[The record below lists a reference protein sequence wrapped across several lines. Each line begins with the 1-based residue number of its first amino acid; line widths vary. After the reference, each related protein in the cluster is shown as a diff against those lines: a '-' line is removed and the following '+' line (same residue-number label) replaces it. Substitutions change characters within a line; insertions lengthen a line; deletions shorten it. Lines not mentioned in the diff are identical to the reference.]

1 MISDLIVLFC
11 LSPMFNMRC
20 LGCGNLT
27 EECLHQFLFVEEC
40 GTLEYILRVMNN
52 VSNLKQAVKSSV
64 SQKNHRERLLYL
76 LHTQAKRK
84 SQF

>member
-52 VSNLKQAVKSSV
+52 VSNLK
-64 SQKNHRERLLYL
+64 
-76 LHTQAKRK
+76 
-84 SQF
+84 